1 MELFKLFGTIAVD
14 NSSAVK
20 GMNNTADTAQK
31 TGESM
36 AQSTEKAEGRMSGAF
51 SKIGQGAIA
60 IGKVIASGVAVGTV
74 AVAGLAK
81 SALDSYADYEQLV
94 GGVET
99 LFKDGA
105 SKVKQ
110 YASQAFSSAG
120 LSANEY
126 METVTSFS
134 ASLIQ
139 SLNGDT
145 VKASEVANQAIIDM
159 ADNANKMGS
168 SIESIQNAYQG
179 FAKQNYTMLDNLKLG
194 YGGTKEEMARLI
206 KDASKMKKVQKELGI
221 TVDESSMSFAN
232 IVNAIS
238 VMQKSMGIANATADE
253 AKFTISGSVSAM
265 KASWKNLITGI
276 ADDNQDFDALINNFV
291 ESAGTAIENI
301 MPRLEVILNGI
312 GKMVTK
318 LAPIIAQKLPQVLAD
333 LLPSLIK
340 GATALIKGFVSVL
353 PQLLAVIIEQ
363 IPFIV
368 TEIGQALIDVF
379 PVLLE
384 TIQDLLGQMID
395 FIGEE
400 LFGVSDSSEQV
411 FGYIGEKFN
420 ELWAFCSEV
429 WATVGQPI
437 WDMFIDTVTWVAD
450 NFSVITT
457 GVSNAFGTLWGICGE
472 WWNSSGKPIWDAIL
486 GVFASLKANSD
497 SIFPAIQTYF
507 QLLCDGWNVA
517 WTNIGQPIWD
527 MITFAI
533 TSLADLFA
541 ENMPAIMA
549 FFDEAIAGIKD
560 TWENKLKPCLDAI
573 GVFMNEVLKPI
584 FEFVWKNFVEPLV
597 VSVFK
602 TIADLWT
609 NFLKP
614 VFDGICDFL
623 TGVFT
628 LNWEKAFEGL
638 GGIVKG
644 VFNGIIDVVNGAWNI
659 IRTVINGI
667 IEGINSVG
675 GFIGLNVAIPTI
687 PESKIPTLAK
697 GGILEKGQIGLLE
710 GNGAEAVVPLDQNEK
725 WINRVAQDMNS
736 AVGSNEVLYKIL
748 DALNALSESLPE
760 EIAESIASMRF
771 EINNREFARLVKGV

>member
-1 MELFKLFGTIAVD
+1 MDLFKIFGTISL
-14 NSSAVK
+14 NSSEAIK
-20 GMNNTADTAQK
+20 GLNDTADTAQR
-31 TGESM
+31 TSESM
-36 AQSTEKAEGRMSGAF
+36 SQSTEKAESKMSKAF
-51 SKIGQGAIA
+51 EKIGQGAVVVGKVVAAGVAAGATA
-60 IGKVIASGVAVGTV
+60 IGA
-74 AVAGLAK
+74 LAK
-81 SALDSYADYEQLV
+81 QSLDAYADYEQLV

-99 LFKDGA
+99 LFKDA
-105 SKVKQ
+105 SGKLME
-110 YASQAFSSAG
+110 YANIAYQTAG

-145 VKASEVANQAIIDM
+145 AKAAEVANQAIIDM
-159 ADNANKMGS
+159 SDNANKMGTS
-168 SIESIQNAYQG
+168 MESIQNAYQG

-194 YGGTKEEMARLI
+194 YGGTKEEMARLLR
-206 KDASKMKKVQKELGI
+206 DAQAISGIEYDISSYADVVEAIHVIQNEMGI
-221 TVDESSMSFAN
+221 T
-232 IVNAIS
+232 
-238 VMQKSMGIANATADE
+238 GTTAKE
-253 AKFTISGSVSAM
+253 ASATISGSVSAM
-265 KASWKNLITGI
+265 KSSWKNLITGM
-276 ADDNQDFDALINNFV
+276 ADDNQNLDALIDNFV
-291 ESAGTAIENI
+291 ESAGTAVENI
-301 MPRLEVILNGI
+301 MPRIEKILGGI
-312 GKMVTK
+312 GSMVTK
-318 LAPIIAQKLPQVLAD
+318 LAPIIASKLPQVLTS
-333 LLPSLIK
+333 LLPGLISGATSLIK
-340 GATALIKGFVSVL
+340 GLVSVL
-353 PQLLAVIIEQ
+353 PQLLKILIEQ
-363 IPFIV
+363 VPFIV
-368 TEIGQALIDVF
+368 TEIAQALIDVF

-429 WATVGQPI
+429 WSAIGQPI
-437 WDMFIDTVTWVAD
+437 WDMFIDAVTWVAD

-457 GVSNAFGTLWGICGE
+457 GVSDAFGTLWGICGE
-472 WWNSSGKPIWDAIL
+472 WWNTSGKPIWDSIL
-486 GVFASLKANSD
+486 GAFDSLKANSD
-497 SIFPAIQTYF
+497 SIFPAIQTAF
-507 QLLCDGWNVA
+507 QVLCDYWNIA

-533 TSLADLFA
+533 TSVADLFA

-560 TWENKLKPCLDAI
+560 TWENKLKPCLEAI

-584 FEFVWKNFVEPLV
+584 FEFVWKKFIEPLV
-597 VSVFK
+597 VTVFQ
-602 TIADLWT
+602 TIAALWT

-644 VFNGIIDVVNGAWNI
+644 VFNGIIDVVNGAWGV

-675 GFIGLNVAIPTI
+675 GFIGLDVAIPTI
-687 PESKIPTLAK
+687 PESKIPALAK
-697 GGILEKGQIGLLE
+697 GGVLEKGQIGLLE

-725 WINRVAQDMNS
+725 WISQVAQDMNS
-736 AVGSNEVLYKIL
+736 ATGGSDNVLLQKIL
-748 DALNALSESLPE
+748 DLLLDLKEILSTELPGEFAEAVAALKL
-760 EIAESIASMRF
+760 
-771 EINNREFARLVKGV
+771 EINNREFARLVKEV